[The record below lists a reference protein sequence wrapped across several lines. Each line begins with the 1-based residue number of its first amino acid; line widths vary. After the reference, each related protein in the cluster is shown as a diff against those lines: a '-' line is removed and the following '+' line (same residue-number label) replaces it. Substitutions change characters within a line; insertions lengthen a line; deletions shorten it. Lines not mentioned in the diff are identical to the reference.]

1 MRRILLA
8 PAAVAAALAFTS
20 SPAGAATTIGVSPA
34 TVDRDATQTVT
45 GRGWPVIEFCER
57 HVTVRLQSA
66 QNRVRLGSARV
77 RDSGR
82 FRFRWTP
89 DEANVGPGRWRLVVR
104 MRCESGDD
112 GSPVI
117 RRRGA
122 DIRVRG

>member
-1 MRRILLA
+1 MTLVARVTFLVLVGASFSAFFVAQRLKST
-8 PAAVAAALAFTS
+8 PAIIDVGSIARYF
-20 SPAGAATTIGVSPA
+20 SPNGDGNKDVNHVS
-34 TVDRDATQTVT
+34 
-45 GRGWPVIEFCER
+45 I
-57 HVTVRLQSA
+57 RLRSA

-77 RDSGR
+77 RRSGR

-89 DEANVGPGRWRLVVR
+89 DEANVGPGRWRVVVR

-122 DIRVRG
+122 DIRVRT